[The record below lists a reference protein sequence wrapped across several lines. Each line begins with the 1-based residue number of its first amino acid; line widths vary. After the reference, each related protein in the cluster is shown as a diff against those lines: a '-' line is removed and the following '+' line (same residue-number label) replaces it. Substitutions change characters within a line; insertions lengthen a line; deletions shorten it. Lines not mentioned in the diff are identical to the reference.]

1 VNAPCVD
8 GPCGDGPLWRT
19 RSVATARAG
28 GRRSPLSSNEL
39 ARAAAISHP
48 AARAR
53 FVAGRTL
60 LRELLAEARPIL
72 AEEGIELVVERS
84 GRLQVAGHD
93 DLQVSVSHTHGLV
106 AAAAWCRGPVG
117 IDVEPLGRSGL
128 PPGETWLTLQEQ
140 HQLAQLPADD
150 DRRRWLLR
158 RWVAKEAVLKA
169 VPSRTVPRRG
179 IELAAAGP
187 HAVLVDETGVPEL
200 AGPGLTLH
208 WHVIADRHLVAL
220 AY

>member
-8 GPCGDGPLWRT
+8 GPCGEGPLWRT
-19 RSVATARAG
+19 RSVVTARVG
-28 GRRSPLSSNEL
+28 GRRSPLSSGEL

-72 AEEGIELVVERS
+72 AEEGIELVVEHS
-84 GRLQVAGHD
+84 GRLLVVGHD

-106 AAAAWCRGPVG
+106 AAATWCHGPVG
-117 IDVEPLGRSGL
+117 IDVEPLGRAGL
-128 PPGETWLTLQEQ
+128 PPGETWLTLGEQ
-140 HQLAQLPADD
+140 HRLAELAAE
-150 DRRRWLLR
+150 DRREWLLR

-169 VPSRTVPRRG
+169 VPSRTVPRRC
-179 IELAAAGP
+179 IEVAADGR
-187 HAVLVDETGVPEL
+187 HAVTVDEAGVPEL
-200 AGPGLTLH
+200 ANQTLTLH
-208 WHVIADRHLVAL
+208 WHVIADRHLLAL
-220 AY
+220 AH